1 MTNLVHT
8 SLEVQ
13 EREGVLVVDSRL
25 IAERLGIQH
34 KNFLDTIHSHKD
46 SIEAVFG
53 TVAFET
59 RPSIDNL
66 GRANTPI
73 KIALLTEEQAT
84 ALMTL
89 SRNTPQVVEL
99 KLNLVKAF
107 SEARKARSTVLV
119 PHSPLEILQLAVTQM
134 VEQNQKL
141 NLLDQSVV
149 NHETRLARLEH
160 TTQQTGIAPDFYTVS
175 GWARRCGT
183 AITHE
188 KALKYGRKAASLS
201 KANGVMVS
209 KIADAKYG
217 QVNAYHADILRV
229 VFSQA
234 V

>member
-1 MTNLVHT
+1 
-8 SLEVQ
+8 
-13 EREGVLVVDSRL
+13 L

-34 KNFLDTIHSHKD
+34 KNILDTINSHKA
-46 SIEAVFG
+46 SIEEVFG
-53 TVAFET
+53 LVAFET
-59 RPSIDNL
+59 RPDNL
-66 GRANTPI
+66 GRLNTPI